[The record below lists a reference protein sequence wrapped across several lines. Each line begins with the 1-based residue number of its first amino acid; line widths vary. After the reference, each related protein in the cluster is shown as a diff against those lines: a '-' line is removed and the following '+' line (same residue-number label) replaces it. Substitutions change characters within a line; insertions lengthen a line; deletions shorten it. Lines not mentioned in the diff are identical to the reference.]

1 MYGKLV
7 NNNLIYAPRNLVL
20 ENGSK
25 IFNFNNSIELMK
37 SNGYKEIID
46 NMPELEEENKHYEIS
61 GYLENEDTI
70 EVQYELVENIIY
82 ESDKEKINRLEA
94 EKEILNNKVDELYK
108 NLDITLMA
116 IDELYNIFEGG
127 VE

>member
-20 ENGSK
+20 DNGSK

-46 NMPELEEENKHYEIS
+46 NMPELREENKHYEIS
-61 GYLENEDTI
+61 GYLENKDTI
-70 EVQYELVENIIY
+70 EIQYELVENIVY
-82 ESDKEKINRLEA
+82 ESDKEKIKRLEA
-94 EKEILNNKVDELYK
+94 EKEILNNKVNELYE

-116 IDELYNIFEGG
+116 IDELYNMIEGG
-127 VE
+127 TK

>member
-20 ENGSK
+20 DNGSK

-46 NMPELEEENKHYEIS
+46 NIPELKEENKHYEIS
-61 GYLENEDTI
+61 GYLENENTI
-70 EVQYELVENIIY
+70 EIQYELVENIVY
-82 ESDKEKINRLEA
+82 ESDKEKIKRLEA
-94 EKEILNNKVDELYK
+94 EKEILNNKVNELYE

-116 IDELYNIFEGG
+116 IDELYNMIEGG
-127 VE
+127 TK

>member
-7 NNNLIYAPRNLVL
+7 NNNLMYSPRNLVL
-20 ENGSK
+20 DNRVK

-46 NMPELEEENKHYEIS
+46 NMPELKEENKHYEIS

-70 EVQYELVENIIY
+70 EIQYELVENIIY
-82 ESDKEKINRLEA
+82 ESDKEKIERLEA
-94 EKEILNNKVDELYK
+94 EKEILNNKVNELYE

-116 IDELYNIFEGG
+116 IDELYNMIEGG
-127 VE
+127 TK

>member
-20 ENGSK
+20 DNGSK

-46 NMPELEEENKHYEIS
+46 NMPELREENKHYEIS

-70 EVQYELVENIIY
+70 EIQYELVENMVY
-82 ESDKEKINRLEA
+82 ESDKEKIERLEA
-94 EKEILNNKVDELYK
+94 EKEILNNKVNELYE

-116 IDELYNIFEGG
+116 IDELYNMIEGG
-127 VE
+127 TK